1 MLLVCLILL
10 TGIALYVVGRA
21 RHIERLAEVG
31 RGVCWM
37 GACAAGIA
45 LLVHVG
51 GCASTAG
58 SGRSFASAAYV
69 TASDAFVAW
78 DLEHQHQLVKEAP
91 DADAAQ
97 AAVDAYR
104 RARAVVLARFAAAA
118 ALIDSA
124 RSLAPAPAAA
134 ALARAS
140 AWLWGLRD
148 EIEALP

>member
-1 MLLVCLILL
+1 MLLICLILL

-51 GCASTAG
+51 GCAGVSTD
-58 SGRSFASAAYV
+58 RSFARAAYA

-78 DLEHQHQLVKEAP
+78 DLEHQHELVRAAP

-124 RSLAPAPAAA
+124 RSLSPAPAAA